1 MLARVAVPLLA
12 VVVLAS
18 GVATWLSISAG
29 RRSLEKQVTEDLR
42 TAARSARAEV
52 DRYLEARSGELQM
65 LASLETLNDVQVGD
79 PQGRIQD
86 ALLRHDRAFSGAYLE
101 LAVLNAFSTSVRPP
115 GASGAAA
122 AWSRHRAWRAARWP

>member
-1 MLARVAVPLLA
+1 MTTGPPRIAMPSWSRPHSPSESGAPGGEMLARVAVPLLA

-52 DRYLEARSGELQM
+52 DRYLEARSGESRCSR
-65 LASLETLNDVQVGD
+65 AS
-79 PQGRIQD
+79 
-86 ALLRHDRAFSGAYLE
+86 
-101 LAVLNAFSTSVRPP
+101 RP
-115 GASGAAA
+115 
-122 AWSRHRAWRAARWP
+122 